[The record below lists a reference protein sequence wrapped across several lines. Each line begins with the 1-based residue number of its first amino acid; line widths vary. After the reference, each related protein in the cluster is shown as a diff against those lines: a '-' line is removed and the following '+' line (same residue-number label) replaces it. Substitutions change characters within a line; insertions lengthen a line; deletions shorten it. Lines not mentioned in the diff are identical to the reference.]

1 MPPYLLRVVKDLHHL
16 GHGRRF
22 DHLEYHFFM
31 QDILGTEKI
40 KNYFVV
46 ISKSPNYSTYILT
59 WLRLVVIELAKL
71 LSNLASS
78 LGRPVCTGDIKKGG
92 LATHPGL

>member
-71 LSNLASS
+71 LR
-78 LGRPVCTGDIKKGG
+78 RPVCTGDIKKGG